1 MMGHLVETGILNA
14 YLDDHCPSE
23 NISLC
28 RYRDRIPPGAETFIW
43 NSDGDSVLILTG
55 GWLGSKEE
63 YSRIISETFTT
74 PEYLGMHVRAALT
87 GTVRQ
92 LAAIRVGEGMG
103 RYDSTALASQRLKK
117 YFPHEYPSYLESK
130 QSADEIASLPNTNV
144 LNVLATGLALL
155 IITAWLFIA
164 AKHSPQSMMLKIMV
178 LFVTTA
184 YVINCAICATLA
196 TVANRFGARLSWM
209 FVLLAVLICFDLIAA
224 KRKRHLN

>member
-1 MMGHLVETGILNA
+1 
-14 YLDDHCPSE
+14 
-23 NISLC
+23 
-28 RYRDRIPPGAETFIW
+28 
-43 NSDGDSVLILTG
+43 
-55 GWLGSKEE
+55 
-63 YSRIISETFTT
+63 
-74 PEYLGMHVRAALT
+74 
-87 GTVRQ
+87 
-92 LAAIRVGEGMG
+92 
-103 RYDSTALASQRLKK
+103 
-117 YFPHEYPSYLESK
+117 
-130 QSADEIASLPNTNV
+130 V